1 MNIFAFTDLPIS
13 DIENYNIDSLLN
25 FLNNTNI
32 EEWFYSIKTQKII
45 NQFKMDYVWISKF
58 EKFDIKKLIK

>member
-32 EEWFYSIKTQKII
+32 EEWFYSTKNTKNYKSVQ
-45 NQFKMDYVWISKF
+45 NGLCMDF
-58 EKFDIKKLIK
+58 